1 MNVQCFAAAPTPFN
15 RNILLHHPGQSHT
28 IVMPVI
34 SICIIFFFMN
44 FIITRIVQSITVI
57 ELQCGGYG
65 WVVGWLYP
73 SANDDLPFEWNGV
86 KNNGE

>member
-1 MNVQCFAAAPTPFN
+1 
-15 RNILLHHPGQSHT
+15 
-28 IVMPVI
+28 
-34 SICIIFFFMN
+34 MN